1 MNSDPDKIDEVADGL
16 DDLTTTLEEVED
28 NPPSDVDRRTI
39 QKLKDTL
46 EEATSIADD
55 LEEQKSP
62 SKQ

>member
-16 DDLTTTLEEVED
+16 DDLTTTVEEVED

-55 LEEQKSP
+55 LEEQKGS
-62 SKQ
+62 